1 MLTGM
6 NSQLLDAC
14 CDHERRNRPTQTLAL
29 YDVELETG
37 RTHQIR
43 VHFAAAGMPLAHDF
57 YYNPAAFHYAET
69 YRYRAA
75 AAEMHESR
83 WPAGS
88 ELPLPPPAAPYPLA
102 CSAPAFF
109 TGPRRRQPPRE
120 SNRSSWR
127 GGAQVLVRVQPDA
140 CATEGGRGRAAPSLG
155 GPWAHRRA
163 ADHVAS

>member
-1 MLTGM
+1 M
-6 NSQLLDAC
+6 N
-14 CDHERRNRPTQTLAL
+14 
-29 YDVELETG
+29 TG

-88 ELPLPPPAAPYPLA
+88 ELPLPPPAAPYILA
-102 CSAPAFF
+102 CFAPAPHLPALRPHFIR